1 MLSGCWE
8 TRAMMKILLVLFLFF
23 QIGCAG
29 MGGFISGVAGNM
41 TSDAFARI
49 MVKDKDCENDK
60 KRNDPYNGRKF
71 IYVNGAS
78 Y

>member
-29 MGGFISGVAGNM
+29 MGGFIIGVAGNM

-49 MVKDKDCENDK
+49 M
-60 KRNDPYNGRKF
+60 
-71 IYVNGAS
+71 
-78 Y
+78 